1 MKLAPQISY
10 SRTFLFRWAVIALLI
25 KASLFGYFFTQFN
38 QYTDPNWIEAGIA
51 VKTGDTFGYIDPA
64 EDFVQGKGYTSFC
77 RMPGFLPIYAP
88 FSFVLGQ
95 TGAFVGVVVFQFF
108 TSVLSILLLAAIAAR
123 WIRAEWTFG
132 AVVLLYS
139 ISSFVSIWDHYLM
152 SDSFSTS
159 FMIFSLYLLIRFVD
173 SGRWMLLVWSG
184 LFLAWTIF
192 FRQVSL
198 VLVPVYA
205 MLIWFY
211 WTEKLVKRTSALVMF
226 SLPLVLS
233 LGAWT
238 YYNYKKS
245 DRFIPLI
252 ASVGECY
259 STYTPQ
265 LLAIDKLII
274 DWGEDYLRWSQGS
287 LAHWYLWEPWENR
300 DIVLPERLFTSQCNS
315 DSLHALRANYV
326 VFLRDSSA
334 QVREEAGAK
343 VLASVKR
350 FSDAYREEKKLD
362 FYVVNRF
369 RQLRMFL
376 FPTRLDN
383 MPGPAFAQMNA
394 LQKGVKLG
402 YYALFVLINLFGV
415 FATVFAF
422 FKQGKN
428 ALFWLALPWS
438 FIVPLAVLLGYTEQR
453 YFVPV
458 YPFMLVLAV
467 WFWAF
472 LRKQAMR

>member
-1 MKLAPQISY
+1 MKLAPQITY
-10 SRTFLFRWAVIALLI
+10 SRAFLFRWTAIVLFI
-25 KASLFGYFFTQFN
+25 KAVLFAYFFTQFRA
-38 QYTDPNWIEAGIA
+38 YTDESWIVSEVA

-64 EDFVQGKGYTSFC
+64 EDFVQGNGYTSFC
-77 RMPGFLPIYAP
+77 RMPGFLPVYAP
-88 FSFVLGQ
+88 LSYIFGQ
-95 TGAFVGVVVFQFF
+95 SGAFVGVVVFQFF
-108 TSVLSILLLAAIAAR
+108 TSVLSVLLLASIAAR

-132 AVVLLYS
+132 AVALLYS
-139 ISSFVSIWDHYLM
+139 LSSFVSIWDHYLM

-173 SGRWMLLVWSG
+173 SGSWRALVWSG
-184 LFLAWTIF
+184 FFLAWTIF

-205 MLIWFY
+205 MLIWWY
-211 WTEKLVKRTSALVMF
+211 WPHSWFKRGFALVVF

-233 LGAWT
+233 IGAWT
-238 YYNYKKS
+238 YYNFKKS
-245 DRFIPLI
+245 ERFIPLI

-265 LLAIDKLII
+265 LLAIDKMII

-300 DIVLPERLFTSQCNS
+300 PIHIPERLLTSQCNL
-315 DSLHALRANYV
+315 DSLYTLRANYV
-326 VFLRDSSA
+326 IFLQDSNLVA
-334 QVREEAGAK
+334 RERAGAK
-343 VLASVKR
+343 VLASVER
-350 FSDAYREEKKLD
+350 FSTAYKQEKKFD
-362 FYVVNRF
+362 FYITNRF

-376 FPTRLDN
+376 FPSRLDN
-383 MPGPAFAQMNA
+383 MPGPAFGAMNV

-402 YYALFVLINLFGV
+402 YYALFLLINLCGV
-415 FATVFAF
+415 LATVLALY
-422 FKQGKN
+422 KQRQH

-458 YPFMLVLAV
+458 YPFMLILAI
-467 WFWAF
+467 WFVAF
-472 LRKQAMR
+472 LRKQA